1 MSVESFTPSQVIQ
14 ELRRI
19 QMEASKGSQALYEAE
34 VAFAE
39 AESEY
44 EIVLQRAF
52 IASEGTVADR
62 TAVSRLQ
69 AAEARLRADL
79 RKAEVNRIKQKLK
92 SLELAQMST
101 QTIAR
106 QTELEYRFS

>member
-1 MSVESFTPSQVIQ
+1 MEDFTPSQVVS
-14 ELRRI
+14 ELNRI
-19 QMEASKGSQALYEAE
+19 RSEAAKGADALYLAE
-34 VAFAE
+34 VKLAE
-39 AESEY
+39 KEQAY
-44 EIVLQRAF
+44 EIALQKAF
-52 IASEGTVADR
+52 IIAEGTVADR

-106 QTELEYRFS
+106 QTELEFRFS

>member
-1 MSVESFTPSQVIQ
+1 MSLESPDAIISRLKAIVEES
-14 ELRRI
+14 
-19 QMEASKGSQALYEAE
+19 SKGADALYEAE

-62 TAVSRLQ
+62 TAVSRLK

-106 QTELEYRFS
+106 QTELEFRFS